1 MENNLVNVEQ
11 FLERRPDMEVH
22 TDVSIQSAINSAYI
36 LLDGECA
43 GLISLV
49 DKYMSGSD
57 IDTKNDLYRNTFEMT
72 QLKEAII
79 FQTQYILN
87 MGNDFSVGGGSYSI
101 GNVNGSF
108 NRPEG
113 REAVAPGVYKLLSN
127 ARVYNLNYGI
137 GIKTND
143 NSGCCERMDDAPIS
157 QESADLRYVRVQQQ
171 EAEVGS
177 VAYVN
182 QSNQVAFGN
191 PQDLNITSYNTN
203 RIEGGVGHKGN
214 YYEIDN
220 VPNIAF
226 FGKDLNGTYS
236 AVHRGEIQDILD
248 NWIESIDIHIL
259 DGLTKQEIYDA
270 IVAAGGVWSPLI
282 KYSQGFIVIFPLDN
296 VNAKKVKSTS
306 GFYGFAKSLQNNN
319 LNNDPNNSPDYWE
332 ILPATPTDLVALQE
346 YIKDYIDNTI
356 LPILQNETIPNEVA
370 NQIAQEKADLIK
382 FTKGTYFS
390 FGVGG
395 KDYFNQVNGTTDD
408 DWELVPIDGNQDDG
422 ANAKFMGNTLIVR
435 DNDSNFFSFA
445 YLDSEDLFKI
455 IFMTS
460 QTSQEFYLPKEF
472 STSEISSLTTDD
484 FTEFDISFKNKETN
498 DEIQLFRN
506 QTNDSQ
512 ITIFTKKNNQIVGN
526 YQLAQQG
533 SVEALSEKVGQL
545 ETKQDKL
552 TAGNGISIENNVISL
567 SQDKINV
574 LFGWEPNT
582 NRNYYVENNYNIS
595 LPSQVLDTSKNF
607 MCIAYF
613 GSKNDPNNWNCT
625 IDFNYKYN
633 VSDKYRQ
640 SIEIQ
645 GLVNIDNTHKGQKT
659 GFTLYQGKL
668 VRVDSWQSSNN
679 DVLYGIRFIEI

>member
-319 LNNDPNNSPDYWE
+319 LNNNPNNSPDYWE

-356 LPILQNETIPNEVA
+356 LPILQNETIPNEVEK
-370 NQIAQEKADLIK
+370 QIAEKSENFNVEFAGELIGFENDADKEL
-382 FTKGTYFS
+382 
-390 FGVGG
+390 
-395 KDYFNQVNGTTDD
+395 
-408 DWELVPIDGNQDDG
+408 WEQATGAKLTPYEPQFIQD
-422 ANAKFMGNTLIVR
+422 I
-435 DNDSNFFSFA
+435 
-445 YLDSEDLFKI
+445 EDLK
-455 IFMTS
+455 S
-460 QTSQEFYLPKEF
+460 
-472 STSEISSLTTDD
+472 
-484 FTEFDISFKNKETN
+484 
-498 DEIQLFRN
+498 
-506 QTNDSQ
+506 
-512 ITIFTKKNNQIVGN
+512 
-526 YQLAQQG
+526 
-533 SVEALSEKVGQL
+533 
-545 ETKQDKL
+545 TKQDTL
-552 TAGNGISIENNVISL
+552 TAGDGIDITGNSISVNN
-567 SQDKINV
+567 KIATKEEVKTKLQINN
-574 LFGWEPNT
+574 LPNT
-582 NRNYYVENNYNIS
+582 LNYYYKEVS
-595 LPSQVLDTSKNF
+595 LPS
-607 MCIAYF
+607 
-613 GSKNDPNNWNCT
+613 NNLQNAT
-625 IDFNYKYN
+625 IY
-633 VSDKYRQ
+633 S
-640 SIEIQ
+640 
-645 GLVNIDNTHKGQKT
+645 NIDKT
-659 GFTLYQGKL
+659 KIVSINVWIERDLNSNIWFLISGNENGNLPFTVEGGGTRLEMWRL
-668 VRVDSWQSSNN
+668 APTDNN
-679 DVLYGIRFIEI
+679 KWRKARIHIIYNGVLN